1 MEYNNENSVGSNK
14 STVEKRALTLQFA
27 SQLRPPSQIPTPGK
41 LFEMSAAATNARSTM
56 LPPPNN
62 DKKRKTLAERAG
74 EPSRPTPAPPSSRP
88 VNAHVRATS
97 LAGVARETSF
107 SSSVSSRPSSVA
119 STRNTSGSSY
129 SSSVG
134 PGSRPP
140 SSHYYRPQSALSHPR
155 IQRPVSSLN
164 RPATSLEAHEEEP
177 GTARILGKR
186 KGRTPF
192 PLNPQ
197 DCPPTIRPP
206 RMRGSRDTQKVH
218 SSEWESN
225 PFRTLSFRE
234 ASLSKAFSGLSL
246 HGEASQ
252 SAPTA
257 HLEAGPASAHRTPA
271 SKAGAP
277 PTPTLIPRL
286 APRAVLP
293 VEPQSPSKTP
303 KKTPKPLPQFLTRSS
318 NEVIAW
324 DTDSRLEEVEN
335 MCSEF
340 REKMDGATTES
351 KSLREMMGI
360 YKIRSMNT
368 QDYTAPSAD
377 KT

>member
-1 MEYNNENSVGSNK
+1 
-14 STVEKRALTLQFA
+14 
-27 SQLRPPSQIPTPGK
+27 
-41 LFEMSAAATNARSTM
+41 M

-62 DKKRKTLAERAG
+62 DRKRKTLAERAG
-74 EPSRPTPAPPSSRP
+74 EPSRPIPAPPSSRP

-140 SSHYYRPQSALSHPR
+140 TSHSYRPQSAMSYQR
-155 IQRPVSSLN
+155 IQKPVSSLN

-177 GTARILGKR
+177 GTARTLGKR
-186 KGRTPF
+186 KGRIPF
-192 PLNPQ
+192 PFTPQ
-197 DCPPTIRPP
+197 GCPPTIRPP
-206 RMRGSRDTQKVH
+206 RVRGSHDTQKVH
-218 SSEWESN
+218 TSGWESR
-225 PFRTLSFRE
+225 PSTAFSFRE
-234 ASLSKAFSGLSL
+234 ASLSNAFNALSL
-246 HGEASQ
+246 NREASQ
-252 SAPTA
+252 STPTTD
-257 HLEAGPASAHRTPA
+257 LEVWPVSPHTRPA

-286 APRAVLP
+286 APRAALP
-293 VEPQSPSKTP
+293 VEPPSPSKTP
-303 KKTPKPLPQFLTRSS
+303 KKTPRPLPQFLTRSS

-335 MCSEF
+335 MCSQF
-340 REKMDGATTES
+340 KEKMDGATTES

-360 YKIRSMNT
+360 YKIRSM
-368 QDYTAPSAD
+368 AV
-377 KT
+377 

>member
-1 MEYNNENSVGSNK
+1 
-14 STVEKRALTLQFA
+14 
-27 SQLRPPSQIPTPGK
+27 
-41 LFEMSAAATNARSTM
+41 MSAAATNARSTM

-62 DKKRKTLAERAG
+62 DRKRKTLAERAG
-74 EPSRPTPAPPSSRP
+74 EPSRPTPAPPSSRT

-134 PGSRPP
+134 PGSRVP
-140 SSHYYRPQSALSHPR
+140 SSHSYRPQSAMSHPR
-155 IQRPVSSLN
+155 LQRPISSLN

-177 GTARILGKR
+177 GPARNLGKR

-206 RMRGSRDTQKVH
+206 RMRASHDTQKVH
-218 SSEWESN
+218 TPEWESRPFN
-225 PFRTLSFRE
+225 PFSFRE
-234 ASLSKAFSGLSL
+234 ASFNNAFNGLSL
-246 HGEASQ
+246 HEEASQ
-252 SAPTA
+252 SGPTTDMGA
-257 HLEAGPASAHRTPA
+257 RPASPHTQLA

-286 APRAVLP
+286 APRAVMP
-293 VEPQSPSKTP
+293 VEPQSPSKSP
-303 KKTPKPLPQFLTRSS
+303 QKTPKPLPQFLTRSS
-318 NEVIAW
+318 NEVLAW

-335 MCSEF
+335 MCSQF
-340 REKMDGATTES
+340 REQMDGANTES
-351 KSLREMMGI
+351 RSLKETMGI
-360 YKIRSMNT
+360 HKIRSMAIQNH
-368 QDYTAPSAD
+368 AALSAD
-377 KT
+377 RI

>member
-1 MEYNNENSVGSNK
+1 M
-14 STVEKRALTLQFA
+14 QFA
-27 SQLRPPSQIPTPGK
+27 SQLRPPSQIPTPGR

-62 DKKRKTLAERAG
+62 DRKRKTLAERAG
-74 EPSRPTPAPPSSRP
+74 EPSRPTPAPPSSRL

-119 STRNTSGSSY
+119 STRNTSGSSH

-140 SSHYYRPQSALSHPR
+140 TSHSYRPQSAMSHQR
-155 IQRPVSSLN
+155 FQRPVSSLN

-192 PLNPQ
+192 PFNPQ
-197 DCPPTIRPP
+197 DCPPTLRPP
-206 RMRGSRDTQKVH
+206 RMRGSHDTQKIH
-218 SSEWESN
+218 TSEWESR
-225 PFRTLSFRE
+225 PFTALSFRE
-234 ASLSKAFSGLSL
+234 ASLSNAFSALSL
-246 HGEASQ
+246 NRAASQ

-257 HLEAGPASAHRTPA
+257 DMEAWPVSPHTLPASR
-271 SKAGAP
+271 AGAP

-293 VEPQSPSKTP
+293 VEPQSPSKSP

-340 REKMDGATTES
+340 KEKMDGATTES

-360 YKIRSMNT
+360 YKIRSMT
-368 QDYTAPSAD
+368 V
-377 KT
+377 

>member
-1 MEYNNENSVGSNK
+1 M
-14 STVEKRALTLQFA
+14 LTLQFA

-62 DKKRKTLAERAG
+62 DRKRKTLAERAG

-140 SSHYYRPQSALSHPR
+140 SSHSYRPQSAMSHAR
-155 IQRPVSSLN
+155 FQRPVSSLT

-177 GTARILGKR
+177 GTARHLGKR

-192 PLNPQ
+192 PFNPQ

-206 RMRGSRDTQKVH
+206 RMRGSHDTQKIH
-218 SSEWESN
+218 TSEWGSR
-225 PFRTLSFRE
+225 PFRAFSFRE
-234 ASLSKAFSGLSL
+234 ASLNNAFSGLSL

-252 SAPTA
+252 PAPTKDMA
-257 HLEAGPASAHRTPA
+257 ARSASPHTQPASN
-271 SKAGAP
+271 AGAP

-335 MCSEF
+335 MCSQF
-340 REKMDGATTES
+340 KEKMDGATTES
-351 KSLREMMGI
+351 KSLRDMMEI
-360 YKIRSMNT
+360 YKIRSM
-368 QDYTAPSAD
+368 AV
-377 KT
+377 

>member
-14 STVEKRALTLQFA
+14 STIEKRELTLQFT

-140 SSHYYRPQSALSHPR
+140 SSHYYRPQSAMSHPR
-155 IQRPVSSLN
+155 LQRPVSSLN

-177 GTARILGKR
+177 GTARNLGKR

-218 SSEWESN
+218 TSEWV
-225 PFRTLSFRE
+225 RTFSFRE
-234 ASLSKAFSGLSL
+234 ASLSNAFSGLSL
-246 HGEASQ
+246 HEEASQ
-252 SAPTA
+252 SASATDMEARPTSPHTQA
-257 HLEAGPASAHRTPA
+257 A

-277 PTPTLIPRL
+277 PTPTFIPRL
-286 APRAVLP
+286 AHRAVLP
-293 VEPQSPSKTP
+293 VEPQSPSKPP

-318 NEVIAW
+318 NQVIAW

-335 MCSEF
+335 MCTQF

-360 YKIRSMNT
+360 YKIRSM
-368 QDYTAPSAD
+368 PI
-377 KT
+377 